1 MDFDKEKCLELIK
14 ESKKLRQKGKFLRD
28 YDKAKNKELIQY
40 LTFLDDQIF
49 WQSRGEYFKI
59 LELFVD
65 KRINVEGFIQQYG
78 QLRRSNRNASKMWK
92 ENLEAEAFA
101 VLPKASE
108 KGFQLNLQS
117 RGFT

>member
-1 MDFDKEKCLELIK
+1 MNFNKKKCLKLIK
-14 ESKKLRQKGKFLRD
+14 KSKELCQEGKFLWD
-28 YDKAKNKELIQY
+28 YDKAKNKELTGY
-40 LTFLDDQIF
+40 RSLLDDQIF
-49 WQSRGEYFKI
+49 WQSRGEFFKI

-65 KRINVEGFIQQYG
+65 KRINVEGFIQQYV

-108 KGFQLNLQS
+108 KGFQLNL
-117 RGFT
+117 